1 MLESI
6 LLIDEERR
14 LATLLG
20 LNILDT
26 PAEERFDS
34 LTRIAQRCFDA
45 PIVLITLLDSNRQWF
60 KSKQGLD
67 TAETPRSISFCDH
80 AIRTDDTFVI
90 SDSLLDSRFVGNPLV
105 MGAPYIRFYAGQP
118 LKARNGSRLGTL
130 CIIDGKP
137 RQLSQADLDLLRDLG
152 ALVECELNLRDT
164 LEIRDTMLCESAAI
178 MSATINSAMD
188 AVMQMDAQGTISG
201 WNHQAEIIFGWTSD
215 EALGRKMHDTIIPPQ
230 HRQAHIRGM
239 THFLATGEGPVLN
252 KRIEISALHRDGH
265 EFPIELSIAPLE
277 IAGKYQFSAFLR
289 DITVR
294 KQVESQLRLLEASV
308 AQLNDVVIITEAAP
322 LDASGPRIVFV
333 NEAAVRTTGFT
344 RAELLGQTIRILQ
357 GPSTDQAELIRIS
370 AALIKTGSA
379 HAELIHYTKAGAKYW
394 IEANVTPVLSS
405 AGVTTHFVAIGRDI
419 TKRKQAEQDL
429 AYIAHYDVLTNLPNR
444 VLLGDRLQQ
453 AMLQSQR
460 RDTSLAVV
468 CLDLDGFKRINDKY
482 GHTVGDE
489 LLVALSLHIKAALR
503 EGDTLA
509 RVGGDEFVVVLVDL
523 EDPTD
528 CEPVLARLLQVVSQA
543 VTVDDMVLHVSASI
557 GVTLYPQDS
566 VDADV
571 LLRHADQAMYI
582 AKDSGKNCHH
592 FFDVV
597 SASAVQTLRKSL
609 QEFAQAL
616 VQQEFVLH
624 YQPKV
629 NMKTGVVVGAEALIR
644 WQHPVR
650 GLLPPAAFL
659 PTIEDDP
666 LSVELGRWV
675 IATAL
680 AQMCAWH
687 GQGLDL
693 SVSVNIGARQL
704 QQTDFAA
711 RLVEMLA
718 AHPKVKPHDLQLE
731 VLETSALEDIAR
743 VGAVMQACKAIG
755 VGFALDDFGTGYS
768 SLTYLKRLPAEVL
781 KIDQSFVRE
790 MLTDSDDMAIVQGI
804 ISLAS
809 AFRRSVIAEG
819 VETQAHGAL
828 LLKLGCELAQG
839 YGIARPMPAADLP
852 GWVERWH
859 AKAVWTA

>member
-1 MLESI
+1 M
-6 LLIDEERR
+6 
-14 LATLLG
+14 
-20 LNILDT
+20 
-26 PAEERFDS
+26 
-34 LTRIAQRCFDA
+34 
-45 PIVLITLLDSNRQWF
+45 
-60 KSKQGLD
+60 
-67 TAETPRSISFCDH
+67 
-80 AIRTDDTFVI
+80 
-90 SDSLLDSRFVGNPLV
+90 
-105 MGAPYIRFYAGQP
+105 
-118 LKARNGSRLGTL
+118 
-130 CIIDGKP
+130 
-137 RQLSQADLDLLRDLG
+137 
-152 ALVECELNLRDT
+152 
-164 LEIRDTMLCESAAI
+164 
-178 MSATINSAMD
+178 
-188 AVMQMDAQGTISG
+188 
-201 WNHQAEIIFGWTSD
+201 
-215 EALGRKMHDTIIPPQ
+215 
-230 HRQAHIRGM
+230 
-239 THFLATGEGPVLN
+239 
-252 KRIEISALHRDGH
+252 
-265 EFPIELSIAPLE
+265 
-277 IAGKYQFSAFLR
+277 
-289 DITVR
+289 
-294 KQVESQLRLLEASV
+294 
-308 AQLNDVVIITEAAP
+308 
-322 LDASGPRIVFV
+322 
-333 NEAAVRTTGFT
+333 
-344 RAELLGQTIRILQ
+344 
-357 GPSTDQAELIRIS
+357 
-370 AALIKTGSA
+370 
-379 HAELIHYTKAGAKYW
+379 
-394 IEANVTPVLSS
+394 LSS
-405 AGVTTHFVAIGRDI
+405 AGVITHFVAIGRDI
-419 TKRKQAEQDL
+419 SKRKQAEQDL

-489 LLVALSLHIKAALR
+489 LLVALSQHIKAALR

-509 RVGGDEFVVVLVDL
+509 RIGGDEFVVVLVDL

-528 CEPVLARLLQVVSQA
+528 CEPVLARLLQAMSQA
-543 VTVDDMVLHVSASI
+543 VTVGDVVVDVSASI
-557 GVTLYPQDS
+557 GVTLYPQDG
-566 VDADV
+566 VDADL

-597 SASAVQTLRKSL
+597 SASAVQTQRKSL
-609 QEFAQAL
+609 QELAQAL
-616 VQQEFVLH
+616 VQQEFVLY

-666 LSVELGRWV
+666 LSVELGKWV
-675 IATAL
+675 IATAI
-680 AQMCAWH
+680 AQMSTWH
-687 GQGLDL
+687 DQRLDL

-704 QQTDFAA
+704 QQADFAA

-718 AHPKVKPHDLQLE
+718 ACPEVKPHDLQLE

-768 SLTYLKRLPAEVL
+768 SLTYLKRLPAETL

-804 ISLAS
+804 IGLANV
-809 AFRRSVIAEG
+809 FHRSVIAEG
-819 VETQAHGAL
+819 VETQAHGVL